1 VFFSNAS
8 DIDYAKKTFARV
20 RKNRV
25 NELTTFLTN
34 HNSAYVDARR
44 CQSKIESM
52 EDDYIHPDMCVKDD
66 EGNLIKEVIND
77 TSRVN
82 TVNDS
87 SDDTSVVETSGGLFD
102 LRSPASPDEDAG
114 KEVDPIRRFQV
125 LHSNTY
131 LGSRD
136 SKYYGGAFPDLF
148 CFGIGT
154 PNSPR
159 RVPVSLELALRHLLL
174 LSGRRFAQSAIF
186 SLVAFDELARCR
198 AHSNLAVKLRANPKA
213 ANEMVSLSTGALTE
227 LLLHN
232 EKLEQVTPNN
242 STYGHDIWNTSQSKR
257 CKEHERHGL
266 AIYSHGLADTP
277 EQRQTWY
284 RDGNSTHDTTHHWL
298 HLRCRTFLVLPY
310 RRLNSTQRP

>member
-1 VFFSNAS
+1 MFFSNAS

-136 SKYYGGAFPDLF
+136 SKYYGGAFPNLF
-148 CFGIGT
+148 CFGTGT

-159 RVPVSLELALRHLLL
+159 WVPVSLELALRHLLL
-174 LSGRRFAQSAIF
+174 LSDRRFAQSAIF
-186 SLVAFDELARCR
+186 SLVAFDELAQCR

-227 LLLHN
+227 LLHHN
-232 EKLEQVTPNN
+232 EKLEQAARAGRPLPELHTSTELSGAKSIFSILSN
-242 STYGHDIWNTSQSKR
+242 SARKHSIQPLTKAASWCQLWHLLPPHDQVP
-257 CKEHERHGL
+257 CG
-266 AIYSHGLADTP
+266 
-277 EQRQTWY
+277 
-284 RDGNSTHDTTHHWL
+284 
-298 HLRCRTFLVLPY
+298 
-310 RRLNSTQRP
+310 